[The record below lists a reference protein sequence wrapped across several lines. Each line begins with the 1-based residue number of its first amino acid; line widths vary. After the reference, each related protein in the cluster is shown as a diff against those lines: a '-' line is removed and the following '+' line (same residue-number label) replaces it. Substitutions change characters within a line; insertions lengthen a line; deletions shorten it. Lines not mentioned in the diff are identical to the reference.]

1 MSPQAGR
8 ALVLTSNYPRWPGDS
23 TTPFVLA
30 LTAHLHS
37 RGWLSH
43 VLAPH
48 APGAARHEVLDGV
61 PVSRFRY
68 FWPESAETVCY
79 GGGALVNL
87 RKKPSNYFKLPALVA
102 AELAATLRYAVKERV
117 DLIHAHWSVPQGFVA
132 TTVAR
137 MLGLP
142 SVVTVHGGDVFA
154 LGSGVITVFKRLALE
169 KASIVTVNSSATEA
183 AVRSISSRVTDLR
196 RIPMGV
202 DVNTRAD
209 PAVVRSIRAAHAAE
223 GPLLVFVGRIVEE
236 KGIFDLVEMMSVLR
250 ERQTDAR
257 LLLIGEGQ
265 DRPLVEERVARA
277 GLGDRVRMTG
287 WVEAS
292 VVPSY
297 LAAADIVLAPSRPAP
312 DGWIE
317 AQGLSIIEAM
327 AAAKPVIATRLG
339 GIADSI
345 TDGETGVLVAPGEPA
360 QLARAVESLLSDPE
374 HGHRMGLRARATS
387 VDKFSH
393 EVVTDAFTRA
403 YNDAVTAGR
412 RLEGGAR

>member
-1 MSPQAGR
+1 MSPPAGR
-8 ALVLTSNYPRWPGDS
+8 VLVLTSNYPRWPGDS

-30 LTAHLHS
+30 LTAHLNS
-37 RGWLSH
+37 AGWQSH

-48 APGAARHEVLDGV
+48 APGAAGYEVLDGV

-87 RKKPSNYFKLPALVA
+87 RKRPSNYLKLPALVA
-102 AELAATLRYAVKERV
+102 AEFAATFRYAVRERV

-137 MLGLP
+137 LLGLP

-154 LGSGVITVFKRLALE
+154 LGSGVITAFKRLALE

-183 AVRSISSRVTDLR
+183 AVQRISPRVTDLR

-202 DVNTRAD
+202 DVTSCPD
-209 PAVVRSIRAAHAAE
+209 PATLRSIRTAQAGD

-236 KGIFDLVEMMSVLR
+236 KGVIDLVEMMCVLR
-250 ERQTDAR
+250 KRETAAR

-265 DRPLVEERVARA
+265 DRAAVEERVARA
-277 GLGDRVRMTG
+277 GLGDRVRLTG
-287 WVEAS
+287 WVDSS
-292 VVPSY
+292 VVPSF

-327 AAAKPVIATRLG
+327 SAAKPVIATRLG
-339 GIADSI
+339 GITDSI
-345 TDGETGVLVAPGEPA
+345 SDGETGILVEPGKPA
-360 QLARAVESLLSDPE
+360 ELATAVESLVSDPE
-374 HGHRMGLRARATS
+374 RRRRIGLRARAVC
-387 VDKFSH
+387 VDRFSH
-393 EVVTDAFTRA
+393 EVVTEAFARVYDDAA
-403 YNDAVTAGR
+403 TAAG
-412 RLEGGAR
+412 RLEGTAR